1 MNIRIGTRGSEL
13 ALVQANWVKSQIE
26 SSLNKLEHCS
36 ISNIECE
43 ILKIETKGDL
53 ILDKALNKIG
63 DKGLFTAELEQA
75 LLEQRIDIAV
85 HCLKDLPT
93 LENPQLPIIALP
105 KRENPS
111 DCIIFS
117 SKFKGIHSILDLP
130 EKSIIGTS
138 SLRRISQIQNLR
150 PDFQIV
156 HLRGNVGTRLRKIDE
171 GFEGIS
177 AGILACAGLI
187 RLGKQSII
195 DQGLNPTEFIP
206 APGQGTL
213 AIQSSAIALK
223 NNSNLANILKVL
235 NHEETST
242 LVRAER
248 SALEAVDGGCQTP
261 FGAYANF
268 VSDNKKQIHLIG
280 FIGEQNSNRIFRH
293 EEIGLASESKMLG
306 QKLGSIL
313 KDKLSSQT

>member
-26 SSLNKLEHCS
+26 SSMNKLENCS

-105 KRENPS
+105 QRENPN

-117 SKFKGIHSILDLP
+117 KKFKGIHSILDLP
-130 EKSIIGTS
+130 KKSIIGTS

-156 HLRGNVGTRLRKIDE
+156 HLRGNVGTRLRKINE

-195 DQGLNPTEFIP
+195 DQELNPTEFIP

-235 NHEETST
+235 NHEETSI

-268 VSDNKKQIHLIG
+268 VSDNKNLIHLLG
-280 FIGEQNSNRIFRH
+280 FIGKQNSNRIFRH
-293 EEIGLASESKMLG
+293 EEIGLASESEIIG

-313 KDKLSSQT
+313 KEKLSSQT